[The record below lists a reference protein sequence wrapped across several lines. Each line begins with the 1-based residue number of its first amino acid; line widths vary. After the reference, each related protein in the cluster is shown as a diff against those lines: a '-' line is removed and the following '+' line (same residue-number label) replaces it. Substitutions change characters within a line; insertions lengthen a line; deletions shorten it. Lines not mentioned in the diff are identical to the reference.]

1 MLASALILGAAAVV
15 ALVLTLG
22 RPISENEALRHDA
35 ARSLALAV
43 AVQAV
48 HFAEETATGFHQRF
62 PELLGLPAMPLA
74 FFLLFNVAWLAVWAA
89 SVPALR
95 SGRTAA
101 FFPAWFLAIAGMLN
115 GIGHPSFAVA
125 SGGYFPGLVTSPFI
139 GVAGAFLWVRL
150 RKATHAEARA

>member
-1 MLASALILGAAAVV
+1 MRTMLASALILGAAAVV

-62 PELLGLPAMPLA
+62 PELLGLSAMP
-74 FFLLFNVAWLAVWAA
+74 LAVWAA